1 MFLRSANTATLS
13 CKQEKWLC
21 LQTYVSSI
29 PYGIGKCKR
38 DFVKM
43 HTGFFLFRR
52 RYAILNGKK
61 RVTDLSFSA
70 GITTARK
77 AGKVYVLN
85 D

>member
-1 MFLRSANTATLS
+1 MFLRFPNSVILS
-13 CKQEKWLC
+13 CKQERC
-21 LQTYVSSI
+21 LYLETYVSSI